1 MFELDV
7 FEIIM
12 LATSALIV
20 GFSKAGIQGATIP
33 PVAMM
38 ALIFGG
44 KNSSGIMLPMVIV
57 GDLIAIF
64 KYGKKGNIAD
74 VLKLI
79 PASIVGVVAGAIVI
93 LCIILLIV
101 REYQQ
106 EAIVLPDNP
115 LIKGAVGT
123 LSGFSSMIGNAAG
136 PIFNVYI
143 LTQQLKKESMIG
155 TVAWF
160 FFLVNLIKLPFHIF
174 LWGTINSD
182 TVKFTVFSIPFIVVG
197 ALVGI
202 WLIKRINDVWYRRFI
217 IIVTVLTALR
227 LIL

>member
-1 MFELDV
+1 MSLTRMRGRMIELDV

-33 PVAMM
+33 AVAMM

-44 KNSSGIMLPMVIV
+44 KNSSGIMLPIVIV

-123 LSGFSSMIGNAAG
+123 LSGFS
-136 PIFNVYI
+136 
-143 LTQQLKKESMIG
+143 
-155 TVAWF
+155 
-160 FFLVNLIKLPFHIF
+160 
-174 LWGTINSD
+174 
-182 TVKFTVFSIPFIVVG
+182 
-197 ALVGI
+197 
-202 WLIKRINDVWYRRFI
+202 
-217 IIVTVLTALR
+217 
-227 LIL
+227 

>member
-1 MFELDV
+1 DV

-20 GFSKAGIQGATIP
+20 GFSKVGIQGAIIP
-33 PVAMM
+33 AVAMR

-44 KNSSGIMLPMVIV
+44 KNSSGIILPMVIV

-79 PASIVGVVAGAIVI
+79 PASIVGVVVGAIVGNWINDAQFKFLIGIIVI

-106 EAIVLPDNP
+106 KAIVLPDNP
-115 LIKGAVGT
+115 LIKGAVRSEERRVG
-123 LSGFSSMIGNAAG
+123 
-136 PIFNVYI
+136 
-143 LTQQLKKESMIG
+143 KE
-155 TVAWF
+155 
-160 FFLVNLIKLPFHIF
+160 KR
-174 LWGTINSD
+174 
-182 TVKFTVFSIPFIVVG
+182 
-197 ALVGI
+197 
-202 WLIKRINDVWYRRFI
+202 IKRSQY
-217 IIVTVLTALR
+217 
-227 LIL
+227 